1 MSLST
6 KYIVGGAIGGTI
18 GRYLVVGEW
27 TWRSAAAHVGFAI
40 AAAAIAVLLVHFVE
54 RLATAPTEV
63 IAGAAAAT
71 GYLAPRLVQLAAVM
85 TIKAKVGGVEIES
98 DGQ

>member
-6 KYIVGGAIGGTI
+6 KYIVGGAVAGTL
-18 GRYLVVGEW
+18 GRYLIVGEW

-40 AAAAIAVLLVHFVE
+40 ATAALAVLLVHFVE
-54 RLATAPTEV
+54 RLATAPAEV

-85 TIKAKVGGVEIES
+85 TIRAKVGGVEIDS
-98 DGQ
+98 DGK